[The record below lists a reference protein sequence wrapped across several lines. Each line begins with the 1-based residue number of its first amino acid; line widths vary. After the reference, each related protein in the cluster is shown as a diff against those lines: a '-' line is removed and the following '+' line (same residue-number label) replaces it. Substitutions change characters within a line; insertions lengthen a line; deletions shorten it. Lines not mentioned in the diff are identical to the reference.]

1 MADIAENFPI
11 HLIETIRKNNDNFRV
26 LKRNPYEH
34 IDSGYSFPYP
44 LINEQDVQ
52 CEIVGDEISIV
63 FLDTETTGLTSNDK
77 IIELS
82 MVKAGYSP
90 SARCFTCV
98 YGVYDEFEDPMMPIP
113 EKAKQITGITDEDVK
128 GKKIQEAEVL
138 DMLKD
143 NPIIVAHNARFD
155 YGMFNRR
162 FEGVESI
169 KKLRWFCSFY
179 EIKWRALFPTFY
191 SQKLEFIMAELG
203 YFYSSHRAIYDC
215 LALLCLFQI
224 VKPCMDLCLKNIN
237 KVSYRVIFNNVNNLA
252 DYGKMTEKGFIYNGK
267 NATSPYVKYV
277 KTFSTIEEAH
287 RFRIDLLD
295 SFRNND
301 GQYFVCDKVRPID
314 QSLKDSYFDEW
325 CIVCEYDATNKYS

>member
-1 MADIAENFPI
+1 MADITESFPT

-34 IDSGYSFPYP
+34 IDSGYSFPYT
-44 LINEQDVQ
+44 LINEQNAQ
-52 CEIVGDEISIV
+52 CQIVGDEISVV
-63 FLDTETTGLTSNDK
+63 FLDTETTGLTSEDV

-98 YGVYDEFEDPMMPIP
+98 YGVYDEFEDPKKPIP

-128 GKKIQEAEVL
+128 DKKIQEADVL

-143 NPIIVAHNARFD
+143 NPIIVGLNARFD

-162 FEGVESI
+162 FKHIDSI
-169 KKLRWFCSFY
+169 KKLRWFCSFN

-215 LALLCLFQI
+215 LALLCLFQV
-224 VKPCMDLCLKNIN
+224 VKPCMDVCLKNIN
-237 KVSYRVIFNNVNNLA
+237 EVRYRLIFNNVDNIA
-252 DYGKMTEKGFIYNGK
+252 DYGKMTDKGFLYNGK

-277 KTFSTIEEAH
+277 RIFLTEDEAQCC
-287 RFRIDLLD
+287 RRELLD
-295 SFRNND
+295 SFREND
-301 GQYFVCDKVRPID
+301 GLYFVPEKVIRYD
-314 QSLKDSYFDEW
+314 QSLRDSYFENR
-325 CIVCEYDATNKYS
+325 CVVQLYDATTKYS